1 MSRSTCLGAVPRS
14 PPVIAGGSGSGASLV
29 SPLAWKASAPT
40 MPFTLLRAAHSGSA
54 RPMPAAEAK
63 GPERSRLRGTSVR
76 EKNRLAR
83 SQRGARGGSQR
94 RLTGRHRTEDL
105 ATLRIGFWTTAPAE
119 GDRMCARPTVWRLR
133 TVARPG
139 AVGARAR
146 AAARAC
152 GILFLS
158 FLVRC
163 VHTTARPERVVV
175 TRATDRVAGE
185 AARTRRVG
193 RQRPWSRECRSCG
206 RAPPAP
212 PSPARR
218 PASCRLSA
226 RPWRRRG

>member
-54 RPMPAAEAK
+54 RPTPAAEAK
-63 GPERSRLRGTSVR
+63 GPERSRMRGTSVR

-105 ATLRIGFWTTAPAE
+105 ATLRIGLWTQRPPR
-119 GDRMCARPTVWRLR
+119 GDRLCAPDGSWRLR

-139 AVGARAR
+139 GRGWMGSSVADARQAALSEQLDGVGVDEVGCVGGGVRTR
-146 AAARAC
+146 GLWCAASHRWTALAWPWTLTRM
-152 GILFLS
+152 GK
-158 FLVRC
+158 LVR
-163 VHTTARPERVVV
+163 
-175 TRATDRVAGE
+175 
-185 AARTRRVG
+185 
-193 RQRPWSRECRSCG
+193 
-206 RAPPAP
+206 
-212 PSPARR
+212 
-218 PASCRLSA
+218 
-226 RPWRRRG
+226 

>member
-54 RPMPAAEAK
+54 RPTPAAEAK

-105 ATLRIGFWTTAPAE
+105 ATLRIGLWTTAPAE
-119 GDRMCARPTVWRLR
+119 GDRMGCAPDGLA
-133 TVARPG
+133 VANRRASRRG
-139 AVGARAR
+139 RCAR